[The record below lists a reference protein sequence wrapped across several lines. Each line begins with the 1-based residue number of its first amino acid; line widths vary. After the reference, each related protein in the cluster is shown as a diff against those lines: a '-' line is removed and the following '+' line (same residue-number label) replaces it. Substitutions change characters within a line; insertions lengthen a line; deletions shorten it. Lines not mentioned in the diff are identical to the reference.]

1 MSDFGEVRPLD
12 SIAENILQKR
22 YYHVGETNW
31 NQVVDRVVDWVVPQ
45 QTSWKETAR
54 EMMRNRY
61 FIPNSPCLVN
71 AGKKDGG
78 LSACFVVGFED
89 SILGIY
95 KTKLDFALIAKKG
108 GGCGTTLSNIRPEND
123 FVSGSTHGYAGGPV
137 KFFETI
143 CYDMKAMTQ
152 AGFREMAMMG
162 VMYYKHPDIMKF
174 IRAKVEEGRMHTTN
188 ISVGVDSEFMEL
200 VKSDGSYWTE
210 FNGIKYAEVSA
221 REVFQ
226 AIVDGA
232 WSNGEPGIVFLD
244 RMNDSPYKY
253 SGQKIEATNPCQPSY
268 ATVLTKDGIRTIGD
282 ISIGDEIWSGS
293 EWTKVINKWSTGV
306 KPVYKYTTTAGR
318 FIGTEN
324 HRVVSGGVKVEV
336 GDAETIDVSIGERFT
351 AEELDPQDVMDGLV
365 IGDGGVHKAS
375 NNLVL
380 LYIGEKDQDYFSSE
394 IAGLITRSR
403 PGVSGE
409 THEIETT
416 ITAAELPKTYI
427 RTIPDRFFYGDAKK
441 KAGFLRG
448 LFSANGSIN
457 GNRVCL
463 KQSSREMIEQVQEML
478 SSLGIH
484 SYITTNKGKVVK
496 FSNGE
501 YQCRESYDINITN
514 GRSIFRDSIGFI
526 QKYKQCKIEDGS
538 PLKYKTYS
546 VKSVEYLEDVE
557 VFDLTVDADSH
568 TYWTGCCLV
577 SNCGEQPLPA
587 NGVCNLGSLDLSK
600 FVNNGEIDLGKLST
614 AVRVGVRFLDAVI
627 DASAFPTDDIT
638 QWVKENRPVGLGY
651 MGFADLLLEMGIAY
665 GSPESL
671 EVASMV
677 GEFIKSTAENE
688 SIYLGRTM
696 GVPKA
701 CINLP
706 TPRRNV
712 TVISIAPT
720 GTISLIAGCSNGVEP
735 IFSEFTIRSDKT
747 GTYKIEHKNSH
758 DAYFRCAVSGNG
770 GIEVTWQEHVL
781 MQNEVQKYVDS
792 GVSKTINFPNS
803 ATKEEVA
810 SAFMMAYDLGAV
822 KGMTVYRNGSRQVEV
837 LSPKMINK
845 EKKCPECGGTLVK
858 EGGCTHCDKCEYS
871 FCEVS

>member
-1 MSDFGEVRPLD
+1 MSDFGEIRPID

-22 YYHVGETNW
+22 YYHAGETNW
-31 NQVVDRVVDWVVPQ
+31 DQVVDRVVDWVVPQ

-200 VKSDGSYWTE
+200 VKSNGTYWTE

-253 SGQKIEATNPCQPSY
+253 SGQKIEATNPCVAKGTLVKTPSGE
-268 ATVLTKDGIRTIGD
+268 VPVELL
-282 ISIGDEIWSGS
+282 SVGDEI
-293 EWTKVINKWSTGV
+293 ST
-306 KPVYKYTTTAGR
+306 
-318 FIGTEN
+318 I
-324 HRVVSGGVKVEV
+324 GGVGLIDSIEVHKNYPVKKIVFGNGVTLKVTGGHIFHVMTPSGFDNTITVSDLFV
-336 GDAETIDVSIGERFT
+336 GDFVRGENDALIDIVSIS
-351 AEELDPQDVMDGLV
+351 DDGFDTVYDLHEPV
-365 IGDGGVHKAS
+365 TDTW
-375 NNLVL
+375 
-380 LYIGEKDQDYFSSE
+380 
-394 IAGLITRSR
+394 IT
-403 PGVSGE
+403 SG
-409 THEIETT
+409 IVN
-416 ITAAELPKTYI
+416 
-427 RTIPDRFFYGDAKK
+427 
-441 KAGFLRG
+441 RG
-448 LFSANGSIN
+448 
-457 GNRVCL
+457 
-463 KQSSREMIEQVQEML
+463 
-478 SSLGIH
+478 
-484 SYITTNKGKVVK
+484 
-496 FSNGE
+496 
-501 YQCRESYDINITN
+501 
-514 GRSIFRDSIGFI
+514 
-526 QKYKQCKIEDGS
+526 
-538 PLKYKTYS
+538 
-546 VKSVEYLEDVE
+546 
-557 VFDLTVDADSH
+557 
-568 TYWTGCCLV
+568 
-577 SNCGEQPLPA
+577 CGEQPLPA

-600 FVNNGEIDLGKLST
+600 FVSEGKIDWDKLAT
-614 AVRVGVRFLDAVI
+614 AVKVGVRFLDSVI
-627 DASAFPTDDIT
+627 DISAFPTDDIT
-638 QWVKENRPVGLGY
+638 QWVKDNRPVGLGY
-651 MGFADLLLEMGIAY
+651 MGFADLLLEMGVAY
-665 GSPESL
+665 GSPKSL
-671 EVASMV
+671 EVASEV
-677 GEFIKSTAENE
+677 GEFIKTVAENE
-688 SIYLGRTM
+688 SCRLGSEM
-696 GVPKA
+696 GVPSA
-701 CINLP
+701 CLNLP
-706 TPRRNV
+706 IPRRNV
-712 TVISIAPT
+712 TVVSIAPT

-758 DAYFRCAVSGNG
+758 DPYFRCAVSGNG

-781 MQNEVQKYVDS
+781 MQNEVQKHVDS

-803 ATKEEVA
+803 ATKEEVE